1 MPNPAVLTLAGIAPQ
16 CVVSLDADIR
26 GILDRPRSLRA

>member
-1 MPNPAVLTLAGIAPQ
+1 MPNPAALTLAGIAPQ
-16 CVVSLDADIR
+16 CVVLLDADIR